1 MSPSEIRIAILTAER
16 DAALARFRENADMKH
31 FVELWEQDQI
41 DYGTAIKRAEKAEAE
56 RDAALARERELVKT
70 ILAELCVED
79 DSEWRAMGWIPSKYI
94 AQAIVDKYDED
105 GNWVGKVEG

>member
-41 DYGTAIKRAEKAEAE
+41 DYGAAIERAEKAEKE
-56 RDAALARERELVKT
+56 LDAALARERELVDTVRDLDGQLTKYPPSRLRV
-70 ILAELCVED
+70 IL
-79 DSEWRAMGWIPSKYI
+79 
-94 AQAIVDKYDED
+94 DKSYDAD
-105 GNWVGKVEG
+105 GNWKGEVAE